1 MKNRQV
7 WSEDIQPIE
16 DLRFEHIESHYI
28 KVIIIRIVLTYF
40 ILMAIALLIPVF
52 VTNHGLVILATVET
66 VLAVACAINVAL
78 TRKIYFFKGYAL
90 RDKDISYRSGIFF
103 ESVTTIPYSKIQQ
116 VSIRMNPV
124 SRIFKLYY
132 VDVINGSQDVMNS
145 VTIPGLSHEKAE
157 RLKSL
162 LINNADRDND

>member
-1 MKNRQV
+1 MINRQV
-7 WSEDIQPIE
+7 WPEDIQPIE
-16 DLRFEHIESHYI
+16 DLRFEHIESPYI
-28 KVIIIRIVLTYF
+28 KVIIIRIVLIYF
-40 ILMAIALLIPVF
+40 MLMVTALLIPIF
-52 VTNHGLVILATVET
+52 VDHGIVMLVSVET
-66 VLAVACAINVAL
+66 VLAVALAINVAL

-132 VDVINGSQDVMNS
+132 VDVINGSQAVMNS
-145 VTIPGLSHEKAE
+145 VTIPGLSLEKAD

>member
-1 MKNRQV
+1 MINRQV
-7 WSEDIQPIE
+7 WPEDIQPIE
-16 DLRFEHIESHYI
+16 DLRFEHIESAYI

-52 VTNHGLVILATVET
+52 VDHGFVILAGVET
-66 VLAVACAINVAL
+66 VLAVALAINVAL

-103 ESVTTIPYSKIQQ
+103 ESVATIPYSKIQQ

-124 SRIFKLYY
+124 SRIFHLYY

>member
-1 MKNRQV
+1 MINRQV
-7 WSEDIQPIE
+7 WPEDIQPIE
-16 DLRFEHIESHYI
+16 DLRFEHIESPYI
-28 KVIIIRIVLTYF
+28 KVIIIRIVLIYF
-40 ILMAIALLIPVF
+40 MLMVTALLIPIF
-52 VTNHGLVILATVET
+52 VDHGIVMLVSVET
-66 VLAVACAINVAL
+66 VLAVALAINVAL

-116 VSIRMNPV
+116 VCIRMNPV

-132 VDVINGSQDVMNS
+132 VDVINGSQAVMNS
-145 VTIPGLSHEKAE
+145 VTIPGLSLEKAE